1 MVLSWGDIW
10 GGLLAVT
17 TVKRHS
23 RHLEAMDAAKH
34 AAITGEPPTTR
45 NCCTQNVIS
54 TTKADKPWSG
64 RKNRRLFVTSGGQ
77 PSGEQIIRKT
87 VHKIKNG
94 QVWFCLN
101 KAIFSIKEK
110 DEVSYRL
117 EDELRDQSTLR
128 TRTLA
133 GRL

>member
-1 MVLSWGDIW
+1 
-10 GGLLAVT
+10 
-17 TVKRHS
+17 
-23 RHLEAMDAAKH
+23 
-34 AAITGEPPTTR
+34 
-45 NCCTQNVIS
+45 VIS

-94 QVWFCLN
+94 QVWFRLN
-101 KAIFSIKEK
+101 KAVFSIKEK

>member
-1 MVLSWGDIW
+1 MGRF
-10 GGLLAVT
+10 LAVT
-17 TVKRHS
+17 MGKRYS

-34 AAITGEPPTTR
+34 ATITGEPPTTR
-45 NCCTQNVIS
+45 NHPTQNVIS
-54 TTKADKPWSG
+54 TTEADKPWSG
-64 RKNRRLFVTSGGQ
+64 RKNRRLFVTSAGQ
-77 PSGEQIIRKT
+77 LSGEQIIRKT

-101 KAIFSIKEK
+101 KTIFSIKKK

-117 EDELRDQSTLR
+117 EDQLHDRSTLR